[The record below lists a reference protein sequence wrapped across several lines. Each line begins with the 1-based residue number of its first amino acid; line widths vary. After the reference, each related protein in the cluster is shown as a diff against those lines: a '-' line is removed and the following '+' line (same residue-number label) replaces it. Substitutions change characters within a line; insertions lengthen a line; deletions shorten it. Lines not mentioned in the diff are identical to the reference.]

1 VVQTSGCELRTTPGD
16 TWILDEGRTR
26 TMKTTLSLLLCLI
39 LLCTV
44 SFAQWTPQQS
54 GTTARFRGVSA
65 VTGKVAWASGSAG
78 TYARTTDGGATWQA
92 AVVPGASALDFRD
105 VQAVDANT
113 AYLLSIG
120 PGDTS
125 RIYKTTDAGR
135 DWTLQFTNKNPKAF
149 FDAFAFWDA
158 RTGIAMSDP
167 VDGRFILIKTTDG
180 GATWKEL
187 PRENLPPAI
196 EGDGGFAA
204 SGTCIAVQ
212 GKKNVWFGSGGGATA
227 RVFRST
233 DGGNTWKTAG
243 TPITAG
249 NASSGI
255 FSIAFKDARNG
266 VIVGGDYRKE
276 NEAGNSVATTTDGG
290 VTWTLAKGPRPSGFR
305 SAVTYVPGTRGP
317 MLVAV
322 GPSGSDYSV
331 DYGASWLSLPGP
343 GFHAASFAGVDAGWA
358 VGEGGRIA
366 KHSLQAA
373 PKVSR

>member
-1 VVQTSGCELRTTPGD
+1 MRNS
-16 TWILDEGRTR
+16 IL
-26 TMKTTLSLLLCLI
+26 LLLCMIVFCCAAGL
-39 LLCTV
+39 
-44 SFAQWTPQQS
+44 AQWTPQQS
-54 GTTARFRGVSA
+54 GTTARFRGISA
-65 VTGKVAWASGSAG
+65 VNAMIAWASGTGGSFAH
-78 TYARTTDGGATWQA
+78 TTDGGTTWEA
-92 AVVPGASALDFRD
+92 SVVPNASELDFRD

-120 PGDTS
+120 PGEAS
-125 RIYKTTDAGR
+125 KIYKTTDAGGN
-135 DWTLQFTNKNPKAF
+135 WTLQFTNRNPKAF

-158 RTGIAMSDP
+158 NSAIAMSDP

-180 GATWKEL
+180 GLTWNEL
-187 PRENLPPAI
+187 PREKLPPSI

-212 GKKNVWFGSGGGATA
+212 GKKNVWFGSGGGAVA

-233 DGGNTWKTAG
+233 DGGESWKASE
-243 TPITAG
+243 TPISAG
-249 NASSGI
+249 NPSSGI

-276 NEAGNSVATTTDGG
+276 NQAGNNVAISTDGG
-290 VTWTLAKGPRPSGFR
+290 ATWSLAKGPRPTGFR
-305 SAVTYVPGTRGP
+305 SAVSYVPGTRGP

-322 GPSGSDYSV
+322 GPSGSDYSI
-331 DYGASWLSLPGP
+331 DDGASWVSLGSM
-343 GFHAASFAGVDAGWA
+343 GFHAASFARVDAGWA

-366 KHSLQAA
+366 KYSIQNM

>member
-1 VVQTSGCELRTTPGD
+1 
-16 TWILDEGRTR
+16 
-26 TMKTTLSLLLCLI
+26 M
-39 LLCTV
+39 
-44 SFAQWTPQQS
+44 
-54 GTTARFRGVSA
+54 RFRGVSA
-65 VTGKVAWASGSAG
+65 VSPMIAWASGNGG
-78 TYARTTDGGATWQA
+78 TYARTTDGGATWQS
-92 AVVPGASALDFRD
+92 AVMPGAAQLDFRD

-120 PGDTS
+120 PSEAS
-125 RIYKTTDAGR
+125 RIYKTTDGGR
-135 DWTLQFTNKNPKAF
+135 DWTLQFTNHNPKAF

-180 GATWKEL
+180 GANWKEL
-187 PRENLPPAI
+187 PRENSPQAL
-196 EGDGGFAA
+196 EGDGAFAA

-212 GKKNVWFGSGGGATA
+212 GGQNVWVGTGGAAVA

-233 DGGNTWKTAG
+233 DGGNTWKVAQ

-255 FSIAFKDARNG
+255 FSIAFKDATTG
-266 VIVGGDYRKE
+266 VIVGGDYKKE
-276 NEAGNSVATTTDGG
+276 NESGNNVATTTDGG
-290 VTWTLAKGPRPSGFR
+290 ATWTLAKGSRPSGFR
-305 SAVTYVPGTRGP
+305 SAVVYVPGTRGP

-331 DYGASWLSLPGP
+331 DSGASWVSLGSM
-343 GFHAASFAGVDAGWA
+343 GFHAVSVAGVDAGWA
-358 VGEGGRIA
+358 VGERGRIA
-366 KHSLQAA
+366 KHSLQSI

>member
-1 VVQTSGCELRTTPGD
+1 
-16 TWILDEGRTR
+16 
-26 TMKTTLSLLLCLI
+26 MKTTTSLFLCVI
-39 LLCTV
+39 LQCTAGL
-44 SFAQWTPQQS
+44 AQWTPQQS

-65 VTGKVAWASGSAG
+65 VNRTAAWASGAGG

-92 AVVPGASALDFRD
+92 AVMPGAAQLDFRD
-105 VQAVDANT
+105 VQAVDPNT

-120 PGDTS
+120 PGEAS
-125 RIYKTTDAGR
+125 RIYKTTDGGR
-135 DWTLQFTNKNPKAF
+135 GWTLQFTNNTPKAF

-187 PRENLPPAI
+187 PRENSPQAI

-233 DGGNTWKTAG
+233 DGGDTWNAAA

-249 NASSGI
+249 NDSSGI
-255 FSIAFKDARNG
+255 FSIAFKDAKNG

-276 NEAGNSVATTTDGG
+276 NEAGNGVATTTDGG
-290 VTWTLAKGPRPSGFR
+290 ATWTLAKGPRPSGFR
-305 SAVTYVPGTRGP
+305 SAVAYVPGTRGP

-331 DYGASWLSLPGP
+331 DNGASWVSLGSM
-343 GFHAASFAGVDAGWA
+343 GFHAVSFARSGAWA
-358 VGEGGRIA
+358 VGEGGRVA
-366 KHSLQAA
+366 KYAGPTTA
-373 PKVSR
+373 DAKRAR

>member
-1 VVQTSGCELRTTPGD
+1 MRTTG
-16 TWILDEGRTR
+16 
-26 TMKTTLSLLLCLI
+26 CLRASVI
-39 LLCTV
+39 LL
-44 SFAQWTPQQS
+44 SALLSAAEAQWTPQQS
-54 GTTARFRGVSA
+54 GATARFRGVSA
-65 VTGKVAWASGSAG
+65 VSPMIAWASGSGGA
-78 TYARTTDGGATWQA
+78 YARTTDGGATWRTA
-92 AVVPGASALDFRD
+92 LVPGASQLDFRD

-120 PGDTS
+120 PGEAS
-125 RIYKTTDAGR
+125 KIFKTTNGGNA
-135 DWTLQFTNKNPKAF
+135 WTLQFTNNNPKAF

-180 GATWKEL
+180 GATWTEL
-187 PRENLPPAI
+187 PRENLPPAL
-196 EGDGGFAA
+196 EGDGAFAA

-212 GKKNVWFGSGGGATA
+212 GKKNVWFGTGGGALA

-233 DGGNTWKTAG
+233 DGGDSWKVAS

-266 VIVGGDYRKE
+266 VVVGGDYRKE
-276 NEAGNSVATTTDGG
+276 SEPGDNVAATTDGG
-290 VTWTLAKGPRPSGFR
+290 ATWMLVKGRRPSGFR
-305 SAVTYVPGTRGP
+305 SAVAYVPGTRGP

-322 GPSGSDYSV
+322 GPSGSDYS
-331 DYGASWLSLPGP
+331 DDNGASWVSLGAT
-343 GFHAASFAGVDAGWA
+343 GFHAVSFAGRDAGWA

-366 KHSLQAA
+366 KHSLG
-373 PKVSR
+373 KGNHR

>member
-1 VVQTSGCELRTTPGD
+1 
-16 TWILDEGRTR
+16 
-26 TMKTTLSLLLCLI
+26 MKNSISLCLCFV
-39 LLCTV
+39 LLGTAGL
-44 SFAQWTPQQS
+44 AQWTPQQS
-54 GTTARFRGVSA
+54 GTSARFRGISA
-65 VTGKVAWASGSAG
+65 VSPMVAWASGSGG
-78 TYARTTDGGATWQA
+78 TYARTTDSGATWQS
-92 AVVPGASALDFRD
+92 AVVPGAAQLDFRD

-120 PGDTS
+120 PGEQS
-125 RIYKTTDAGR
+125 KIYKTTDGGHG
-135 DWTLQFTNKNPKAF
+135 WMLQFTNRNPKAF

-158 RTGIAMSDP
+158 RNGIAMSDP

-187 PRENLPPAI
+187 PRENSRPAL

-212 GKKNVWFGSGGGATA
+212 GKKNVWFGTGGAATA

-233 DGGNTWKTAG
+233 DGGETWKAAT

-266 VIVGGDYRKE
+266 VVVGGDYKKE
-276 NEAGNSVATTTDGG
+276 NETGNNVATTTDGG
-290 VTWTLAKGPRPSGFR
+290 ATWSLGKGPRPSGFR
-305 SAVTYVPGTRGP
+305 SAVAYLAGTRGP

-322 GPSGSDYSV
+322 GPSGSDYSL
-331 DYGASWLSLPGP
+331 DSGASWVSLGST
-343 GFHAASFAGVDAGWA
+343 GFHAISFFGLDGGWA

-366 KHSLQAA
+366 KYSSQSM

>member
-1 VVQTSGCELRTTPGD
+1 
-16 TWILDEGRTR
+16 
-26 TMKTTLSLLLCLI
+26 MKTTTYPLLCVI
-39 LLCTV
+39 LLCTAGL
-44 SFAQWTPQQS
+44 AQWTPQQS

-65 VTGKVAWASGSAG
+65 VSPLIAWASGSIG
-78 TYARTTDGGATWQA
+78 TYARTTDAGATWQT
-92 AVVPGASALDFRD
+92 AVIPGASQLDFRD
-105 VQAVDANT
+105 VQAVNANT

-120 PGDTS
+120 PGEAS
-125 RIYKTTDAGR
+125 RIYKTTDGGHV
-135 DWTLQFTNKNPKAF
+135 WVLQFTNHNRKAF

-167 VDGRFILIKTTDG
+167 VEGRFILIKTTDG

-187 PRENLPPAI
+187 PRESLPPAI

-212 GKKNVWFGSGGGATA
+212 GKKNVWFGTGGAATA

-233 DGGNTWKTAG
+233 DGGDTWRVAS

-266 VIVGGDYRKE
+266 VMVGGDYRKE
-276 NEAGNSVATTTDGG
+276 NETGDNVATTTDGG
-290 VTWTLAKGPRPSGFR
+290 ATWTLAKGPRPSGFR
-305 SAVTYVPGTRGP
+305 SAVAYVPGRQDP

-331 DYGASWLSLPGP
+331 DNGASWVSFGST
-343 GFHAASFAGVDAGWA
+343 GFHAVSFGGVDAGWA

-366 KHSLQAA
+366 KFTGAL
-373 PKVSR
+373 PGDRKR

>member
-1 VVQTSGCELRTTPGD
+1 
-16 TWILDEGRTR
+16 
-26 TMKTTLSLLLCLI
+26 MKTTTSLFVCVI
-39 LLCTV
+39 LLCTAGL
-44 SFAQWTPQQS
+44 AQWTPQQS

-65 VTGKVAWASGSAG
+65 VSKKLAWASGSIG

-92 AVVPGASALDFRD
+92 AVVPGASQLDFRD
-105 VQAVDANT
+105 VQGVDSNT

-120 PGDTS
+120 PGEAS
-125 RIYKTTDAGR
+125 RIYKTTDGGR
-135 DWTLQFTNKNPKAF
+135 GWTLQFTNHNPKAF

-158 RTGIAMSDP
+158 RKGIAMSDP

-180 GATWKEL
+180 GATWNEL
-187 PRENLPPAI
+187 PRENSPQAI

-212 GKKNVWFGSGGGATA
+212 GNKNVWFGSGGAATA

-233 DGGNTWKTAG
+233 DGGSSWKVAA

-266 VIVGGDYRKE
+266 VIAGGDYRKE
-276 NEAGNSVATTTDGG
+276 NETGNNVATTTDGG
-290 VTWTLAKGPRPSGFR
+290 ATWTLAKGPRPSGFR
-305 SAVTYVPGTRGP
+305 SAVAYVPGTRGP

-322 GPSGSDYSV
+322 GPGGSDYSV
-331 DYGASWLSLPGP
+331 DSGASWVSLGST

-366 KHSLQAA
+366 KSMDPLTGD
-373 PKVSR
+373 RNR

>member
-1 VVQTSGCELRTTPGD
+1 
-16 TWILDEGRTR
+16 
-26 TMKTTLSLLLCLI
+26 MKISTVTIIGVIFLSTAGL
-39 LLCTV
+39 
-44 SFAQWTPQQS
+44 AQWAPQSS

-65 VTGKVAWASGSAG
+65 VSQTIAWASGSGG
-78 TYARTTDGGATWQA
+78 TYARTTDGGATWQS
-92 AVVPGASALDFRD
+92 AVVPGASQLDFRD
-105 VQAVDANT
+105 VQGVDAGT

-120 PGDTS
+120 PGEAS
-125 RIYKTTDAGR
+125 KIFKTTDGGR
-135 DWTLQFTNKNPKAF
+135 AWTLQFTNKNPKAF

-180 GATWKEL
+180 GATWNEL
-187 PRENLPPAI
+187 PGDNLPRSI

-212 GKKNVWFGSGGGATA
+212 GKKNVWFGSGGAATA

-233 DGGNTWKTAG
+233 DGGDTWRDAV

-266 VIVGGDYRKE
+266 VIVGGDYKKE
-276 NEAGNSVATTTDGG
+276 NDAGNNVAITNDGG
-290 VTWTLAKGPRPSGFR
+290 ATWALAKGPRPSGFR
-305 SAVTYVPGTRGP
+305 SAVAYVAGTQGP
-317 MLVAV
+317 MIVAV

-331 DYGASWLSLPGP
+331 DNGSSWVSLGSM
-343 GFHAASFAGVDAGWA
+343 GFHAASFAGAYAGWA
-358 VGEGGRIA
+358 VGEAGRIA
-366 KHSLQAA
+366 KHSVG
-373 PKVSR
+373 PKR

>member
-1 VVQTSGCELRTTPGD
+1 MRITFSALFSILLSTVASSQ
-16 TWILDEGRTR
+16 WILQT
-26 TMKTTLSLLLCLI
+26 
-39 LLCTV
+39 
-44 SFAQWTPQQS
+44 S

-65 VTGKVAWASGSAG
+65 ASSTVAWASGSGG
-78 TYARTTDGGATWQA
+78 TYARTTDGGASWQSS
-92 AVVPGASALDFRD
+92 VMPGASQLDFRD

-120 PGDTS
+120 PGEAS
-125 RIYKTTDAGR
+125 RIYKTTDGGR
-135 DWTLQFTNKNPKAF
+135 GWTLQFTNQNAKAF

-158 RTGIAMSDP
+158 RIGIAVSDP
-167 VDGRFILIKTTDG
+167 VDGRFIVIKTTDG

-187 PRENLPPAI
+187 PRENSPPAI
-196 EGDGGFAA
+196 QGDGAFAA

-212 GKKNVWFGSGGGATA
+212 GKKNVWFGTGGAAIA

-233 DGGNTWKTAG
+233 DGGNTWKVAA

-266 VIVGGDYRKE
+266 VIVGGDYKKE
-276 NEAGNSVATTTDGG
+276 NETGNNVATTTDGG
-290 VTWTLAKGPRPSGFR
+290 ATWTLAKGPRPSGFR
-305 SAVTYVPGTRGP
+305 SAVAYVAGTRGP

-331 DYGASWLSLPGP
+331 DNGASWVSLGGL
-343 GFHAASFAGVDAGWA
+343 GFHAVSFAGVDAGWA
-358 VGEGGRIA
+358 VGEGGRVA
-366 KHSLQAA
+366 KYTAA
-373 PKVSR
+373 PLGDRRR

>member
-1 VVQTSGCELRTTPGD
+1 
-16 TWILDEGRTR
+16 
-26 TMKTTLSLLLCLI
+26 MKTPTSLFLCVI
-39 LLCTV
+39 LVCTAGL
-44 SFAQWTPQQS
+44 AQWTPQQS

-65 VTGKVAWASGSAG
+65 VNPMIAWASGNG
-78 TYARTTDGGATWQA
+78 GKYARTTDAGATWQS
-92 AVVPGASALDFRD
+92 AVVPGAAQLDFRD

-120 PGDTS
+120 PGEAS
-125 RIYKTTDAGR
+125 RIYKTTDGGLN
-135 DWTLQFTNKNPKAF
+135 WTLQFTNHNAKAF

-180 GATWKEL
+180 GANWKEL
-187 PRENLPPAI
+187 PRENSPQAL
-196 EGDGGFAA
+196 EGDGAFAA
-204 SGTCIAVQ
+204 SGTCISVQ
-212 GKKNVWFGSGGGATA
+212 GRQNVWFGTGGAAVA

-233 DGGNTWKTAG
+233 DGGNTWKVAQ

-255 FSIAFKDARNG
+255 FSIAFKDAKPG
-266 VIVGGDYRKE
+266 VIVGGDYKKE
-276 NEAGNSVATTTDGG
+276 NETGNNVATTTDGG
-290 VTWTLAKGPRPSGFR
+290 ATWTLAKSPRPSGFR
-305 SAVTYVPGTRGP
+305 SAVAYVPGTRGP

-331 DYGASWLSLPGP
+331 DNGASWVSLGSI
-343 GFHAASFAGVDAGWA
+343 GFHAVSFAGVDAGWA

-366 KHSLQAA
+366 RSTDALLDHRKR
-373 PKVSR
+373 PTIR

>member
-1 VVQTSGCELRTTPGD
+1 MKRTTS
-16 TWILDEGRTR
+16 IF
-26 TMKTTLSLLLCLI
+26 LCGI
-39 LLCTV
+39 LLCTA
-44 SFAQWTPQQS
+44 SLAQWTPQQS
-54 GTTARFRGVSA
+54 GTAARFRGVSA
-65 VTGKVAWASGSAG
+65 VSPLVAWASGSAG
-78 TYARTTDGGATWQA
+78 AYARTTDGGATWQT
-92 AVVPGASALDFRD
+92 AVVPGASQLDFRD

-120 PGDTS
+120 PGEAS
-125 RIYKTTDAGR
+125 KIYKTTDGGNG
-135 DWTLQFTNKNPKAF
+135 WTLQFTNHNPKAF

-187 PRENLPPAI
+187 PGENFPPAL
-196 EGDGGFAA
+196 EGDGAFAA

-212 GKKNVWFGSGGGATA
+212 GKKNVWFGTGGAAVA

-233 DGGNTWKTAG
+233 DGGESWRVAA

-266 VIVGGDYRKE
+266 VIVGGDYKKE
-276 NEAGNSVATTTDGG
+276 SEPGDNVATTTDGG
-290 VTWTLAKGPRPSGFR
+290 ATWALAKGPRPPGFR
-305 SAVTYVPGTRGP
+305 SAVAYFTGARAP

-322 GPSGSDYSV
+322 GPGGSDYSV
-331 DYGASWLSLPGP
+331 DNGSSWTRLDSTGY
-343 GFHAASFAGVDAGWA
+343 HAFSIAGSTGWA

-366 KHSLQAA
+366 KYSPQSMR
-373 PKVSR
+373 KVSR

>member
-1 VVQTSGCELRTTPGD
+1 
-16 TWILDEGRTR
+16 
-26 TMKTTLSLLLCLI
+26 MKISTCTLLGIVLFCATGL
-39 LLCTV
+39 
-44 SFAQWTPQQS
+44 AQWAPQSS

-65 VTGKVAWASGSAG
+65 VSKTIAWASGSAG
-78 TYARTTDGGATWQA
+78 TYARTTDGGASWRS
-92 AVVPGASALDFRD
+92 AVVPGASQLDFRD

-120 PGDTS
+120 PGEAS
-125 RIYKTTDAGR
+125 RIYKTSDGGSA
-135 DWTLQFTNKNPKAF
+135 WMLQFTNKNPKAF

-180 GATWKEL
+180 GGTWNELTGDNL
-187 PRENLPPAI
+187 PRSI

-212 GKKNVWFGSGGGATA
+212 GKKNVWFGSGGAAKA

-233 DGGNTWKTAG
+233 DGGGTWRDAS

-255 FSIAFKDARNG
+255 FSIAFEDARNG
-266 VIVGGDYRKE
+266 VIVGGDYKKE
-276 NEAGNSVATTTDGG
+276 NEAGNNVATTTDGG
-290 VTWTLAKGPRPSGFR
+290 ATWALAKGPQPPGFR
-305 SAVTYVPGTRGP
+305 SAVAYVAGTRGP
-317 MLVAV
+317 MIVAV

-331 DYGASWLSLPGP
+331 DSGVSWVSLGSI
-343 GFHAASFAGVDAGWA
+343 GFHAASFAGADAGWA

-366 KHSLQAA
+366 SFSLQSM